1 MNGPVATR
9 QTTYVD
15 DVAAADSGTF
25 LEAVGAA
32 CIALESFPLAY
43 ARPSYA
49 VVPSVSSLFI
59 LTAPPP
65 THANVITSSRGAG
78 R

>member
-43 ARPSYA
+43 ARPS
-49 VVPSVSSLFI
+49 
-59 LTAPPP
+59 
-65 THANVITSSRGAG
+65 
-78 R
+78 

>member
-1 MNGPVATR
+1 
-9 QTTYVD
+9 VD

-49 VVPSVSSLFI
+49 VVPSVLFI
-59 LTAPPP
+59 YPYCAAPH
-65 THANVITSSRGAG
+65 TRERDHFFARSWSMTE
-78 R
+78 

>member
-1 MNGPVATR
+1 MIEWQSEKQRASATPTLGSHQASPPNGPVATR

-49 VVPSVSSLFI
+49 VVPSV
-59 LTAPPP
+59 
-65 THANVITSSRGAG
+65 
-78 R
+78 

>member
-49 VVPSVSSLFI
+49 VVPSV
-59 LTAPPP
+59 
-65 THANVITSSRGAG
+65 
-78 R
+78 